1 MSYHPRDVVGV
12 PSLTLPKISYSFSE
26 VCDVPFMLYGLY
38 IDKECYGLDYT
49 WHVSSFLFIAYL
61 PFYTNSFFFS
71 ISAFPGCKLIFVS
84 STAHQFTNRDIALM
98 LGVSQ
103 RTVERRISQ
112 LQMSNMSRY
121 SNIEDDMLDSFVQR
135 IITNFPRSGKW
146 ALRFPFVFIV
156 SLSFRNPQNSTSRR
170 TLNSSF
176 AVLLRH
182 ENNRGLSSI
191 TRHMRSKVKVE
202 EFLEKN

>member
-1 MSYHPRDVVGV
+1 MTFLSCCMVYILIRNVTGLITHGTFPLFC
-12 PSLTLPKISYSFSE
+12 SLRICLSIPI
-26 VCDVPFMLYGLY
+26 L
-38 IDKECYGLDYT
+38 
-49 WHVSSFLFIAYL
+49 
-61 PFYTNSFFFS
+61 FFFS
-71 ISAFPGCKLIFVS
+71 ISAFPDCKLIFVS

-103 RTVERRISQ
+103 STVERRISQ

-121 SNIEDDMLDSFVQR
+121 SNIDDDMLDSFVQR

-191 TRHMRSKVKVE
+191 TRYTRSKVKVE
-202 EFLEKN
+202 EFLKKN

>member
-1 MSYHPRDVVGV
+1 
-12 PSLTLPKISYSFSE
+12 
-26 VCDVPFMLYGLY
+26 MLYGLY

-49 WHVSSFLFIAYL
+49 WHVPLFCSLRICL
-61 PFYTNSFFFS
+61 SIPLLFFVS
-71 ISAFPGCKLIFVS
+71 ISAFPDCKLIFVS
-84 STAHQFTNRDIALM
+84 SAAHQFTNRDIALM

-112 LQMSNMSRY
+112 LQISNMSRY

-191 TRHMRSKVKVE
+191 TRYTRSKVKVE